1 LKNGEKKMSDL
12 ISRSALKERFHGVDD
27 AGTFIYVDKLLD
39 IIDNATLI
47 AWFRCNSCLT
57 CKWREQVIDPDPKR
71 DIHWCA
77 RTHDRGN
84 IVDMVRFLGYS
95 KE

>member
-1 LKNGEKKMSDL
+1 MREPVYEAEP
-12 ISRSALKERFHGVDD
+12 IVEEP
-27 AGTFIYVDKLLD
+27 LLD
-39 IIDNATLI
+39 RIDSATLI

-57 CKWREQVIDPDPKR
+57 CKWREQVIDRDINR

-77 RTHDRGN
+77 RTHNRLN
-84 IVDMVRFLGYS
+84 IVDMVKYMGYS

>member
-1 LKNGEKKMSDL
+1 MREQTYEAEP
-12 ISRSALKERFHGVDD
+12 IVEEP
-27 AGTFIYVDKLLD
+27 LLD
-39 IIDNATLI
+39 RIDSATLI

-57 CKWREQVIDPDPKR
+57 CKWREQVIDRDINR

-77 RTHDRGN
+77 RTHDRLN
-84 IVDMVRFLGYS
+84 IVDMVKYLGYS